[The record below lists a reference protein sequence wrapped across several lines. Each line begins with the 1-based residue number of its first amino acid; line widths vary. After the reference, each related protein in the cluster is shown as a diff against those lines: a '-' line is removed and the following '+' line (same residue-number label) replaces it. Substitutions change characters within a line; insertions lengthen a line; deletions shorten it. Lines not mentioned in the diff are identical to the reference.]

1 MSLLARFSCS
11 AFVLVLL
18 SSILLAAE
26 PQTEHLYRLADGE
39 QPPAATLDDA
49 RWLVGSWAG
58 TGFGKRFEEVWNPPS
73 AGSMV
78 GMFKLFGDDG
88 VAMYELMV
96 ITVEDGTL
104 SLKVRHFNP
113 DFTAWE
119 DKDEDV
125 TLRLVKKEDDALHFG
140 IISFYRRD
148 ADRIDAY
155 VLFEDGDRLLEAPLV
170 YERIPSP

>member
-1 MSLLARFSCS
+1 MLL
-11 AFVLVLL
+11 LVPAML
-18 SSILLAAE
+18 SAAE
-26 PQTEHLYRLADGE
+26 PQTEHLYRLAEGE
-39 QPPAATLDDA
+39 QPPEATLEDA
-49 RWLVGSWAG
+49 QWLVGSWAG
-58 TGFGKRFEEVWNPPS
+58 TAFGKRFEEVWNPPS

-96 ITVEDGTL
+96 ITVENGTL
-104 SLKVRHFNP
+104 SLKIRHFSP

-125 TLRLVKKEDDALHFG
+125 TLRLAKKEDDALHFG

-148 ADRIDAY
+148 DNRIDAY
-155 VLFEDGDRLLEAPLV
+155 VLFMDGDEAFEQPIV
-170 YERIPSP
+170 YERRGPG